1 MRCTYTTS
9 KWFFY
14 LWFKIRSMNLLEK
27 LKGWARLLKQNIVML
42 WFATKHPQT
51 PWLPKSVCIF
61 IVAYALSPIDLIPDF
76 IPILGYV
83 DDLILLP
90 MLIWIAI
97 RLIPNS
103 IIQESRIQAD
113 AWLLNK
119 QSKPKSYL
127 GLFIVIIVW
136 LLLLWL
142 SYQLVQDLAS

>member
-1 MRCTYTTS
+1 
-9 KWFFY
+9 
-14 LWFKIRSMNLLEK
+14 MNLLEK
-27 LKGWARLLKQNIVML
+27 LKSWARLLKQNIVML

-51 PWLPKSVCIF
+51 PCLPKAICIF

-113 AWLLNK
+113 TWLLNK

-127 GLFIVIIVW
+127 GLFIVIVVW

-142 SYQLVQDLAS
+142 SYQLVQDLAF

>member
-1 MRCTYTTS
+1 
-9 KWFFY
+9 
-14 LWFKIRSMNLLEK
+14 MNLLEK
-27 LKGWARLLKQNIVML
+27 LKSWARLLKQNIVML

-51 PWLPKSVCIF
+51 PLLPRVICIF

-113 AWLLNK
+113 TWLLNK

-136 LLLLWL
+136 LLMLWL

>member
-1 MRCTYTTS
+1 
-9 KWFFY
+9 
-14 LWFKIRSMNLLEK
+14 MNLLEK
-27 LKGWARLLKQNIVML
+27 LKSWARLLKQNIVML
-42 WFATKHPQT
+42 WFATKHPLT
-51 PWLPKSVCIF
+51 PWLPKAICIF

-97 RLIPNS
+97 RLIPNP

>member
-1 MRCTYTTS
+1 MHINHPRVV
-9 KWFFY
+9 FY
-14 LWFKIRSMNLLEK
+14 LWFKIQSMNLLEK
-27 LKGWARLLKQNIVML
+27 LKSWARLLKQNIVML

-51 PWLPKSVCIF
+51 PWLPKAICIF

-97 RLIPNS
+97 RLIPNP
-103 IIQESRIQAD
+103 IIQESRMQAD

-142 SYQLVQDLAS
+142 SYQLVQDLAF

>member
-1 MRCTYTTS
+1 
-9 KWFFY
+9 
-14 LWFKIRSMNLLEK
+14 MNLLEK
-27 LKGWARLLKQNIVML
+27 LKSWARLLKQNIVML

-51 PWLPKSVCIF
+51 PLLPRVICIF

>member
-1 MRCTYTTS
+1 
-9 KWFFY
+9 
-14 LWFKIRSMNLLEK
+14 MNLLEK
-27 LKGWARLLKQNIVML
+27 LKSWARLLKQNIVML

-51 PWLPKSVCIF
+51 PRLPKAICIF

-127 GLFIVIIVW
+127 GLFIVIVVW

-142 SYQLVQDLAS
+142 SYQLVQDLAF

>member
-1 MRCTYTTS
+1 
-9 KWFFY
+9 
-14 LWFKIRSMNLLEK
+14 MNLLEK
-27 LKGWARLLKQNIVML
+27 LNTWARLLKQNIVML

-51 PWLPKSVCIF
+51 LWLPKSVCIF

-97 RLIPNS
+97 RLIPNP

>member
-1 MRCTYTTS
+1 
-9 KWFFY
+9 
-14 LWFKIRSMNLLEK
+14 MNLLEK
-27 LKGWARLLKQNIVML
+27 LKSWARLLKQNIVML

-90 MLIWIAI
+90 VLIWIAI
-97 RLIPNS
+97 RLIPNQ
-103 IIQESRIQAD
+103 IIQESRVEAD
-113 AWLLNK
+113 ARLIKN
-119 QSKPKSYL
+119 QSKPRSYL
-127 GLFIVIIVW
+127 GFLMVIVIW
-136 LLLLWL
+136 MLSLWL

>member
-1 MRCTYTTS
+1 
-9 KWFFY
+9 
-14 LWFKIRSMNLLEK
+14 MNLLEK
-27 LKGWARLLKQNIVML
+27 LKSWARLLKQNIVML

-51 PWLPKSVCIF
+51 PLLPRVICIF

-113 AWLLNK
+113 TWLINK

-142 SYQLVQDLAS
+142 SYQLVQDLAF